1 MNDQIYGIDLG
12 TTYSSIARINDLDQ
26 AEIIRNTE
34 GDFTTPSVVYF
45 EESGNV
51 VVGKQAKQVLV
62 ADPDNGVALIKRQI
76 GTVHPLEYRGT
87 AYTPE
92 SISAL
97 ILKEIVNAANI
108 ETGENIEKVLITVPA
123 YFGIQEREATK
134 QAGEIAGLEVVG
146 IVTEPVA
153 AALSIGIGSQE
164 MQRLFIYD
172 LGGGTFDTTI
182 MKVGDGKVEVVAVDG
197 NRMLGGADWDQA
209 LIDLISEKFI
219 QQAGLGDDDPR
230 YDEGYLGELRR
241 DAEQTKQ
248 SLTKRDSVTVRC
260 RYNEADEQI
269 TVTRTEFEDA
279 TKHLVD
285 QTIDICKRATALA
298 ESKEP
303 GITVDKFLL
312 VGGSSRMPMIAEALK
327 AQLGLDPI
335 PTDYDLAVAKGAA
348 IYGQTAV
355 DEVLS
360 TDGEA
365 PAGAAADGAEPAAP
379 KFYLGGASTLQ
390 VSNVISKALGVH
402 FFHDENDTIGYIS
415 FIAHSNDSIP
425 MVADTIEAATLADN
439 QTAVNLAIYEQRGEK
454 ESEDPAS
461 NELLK
466 SVALTVPPLPKE
478 SPIEIA
484 FTVTAEGLVRC
495 KISDPAS
502 GKFEEIEVQ
511 TSVLSTEAVEAAKA
525 QISGLTLRS

>member
-1 MNDQIYGIDLG
+1 MSENVYGIDLG
-12 TTYSSIARINDLDQ
+12 TTYSAIARINDLDQ
-26 AEIIRNTE
+26 AEVIRNTE
-34 GDFTTPSVVYF
+34 GDFTTPSVAYF

-62 ADPDNGVALIKRQI
+62 ADSDNGVALIKRHM
-76 GTVHPLEYRGT
+76 GTLHPLEFRGT
-87 AYTPE
+87 DYTPE

-108 ETGENIEKVLITVPA
+108 ETGESIQKVVITVPA

-134 QAGEIAGLEVVG
+134 QAGQIAGLEVVG

-164 MQRLFIYD
+164 TQQLFIYD

-182 MKVGDGKVEVVAVDG
+182 MKVGGGKVEVVAVDG

-241 DAEQTKQ
+241 DSEQTKQ
-248 SLTKRDSVTVRC
+248 SLTKRDSATVRC
-260 RYNEADEQI
+260 RYNGADEQV
-269 TVTRTEFEDA
+269 TVTRVEFEEV

-285 QTIDICKRATALA
+285 QTIEICRRASALA
-298 ESKEP
+298 ESKHP
-303 GITVDKFLL
+303 GLTVGKFLL
-312 VGGSSRMPMIAEALK
+312 VGGSSRMPMISDALK

-365 PAGAAADGAEPAAP
+365 PASVNGADAPTTAP
-379 KFYLGGASTLQ
+379 KLYLGGATTLQ

-402 FFHDENDTIGYIS
+402 FLRDETDTVGYIN

-425 MVADTIEAATLADN
+425 MVAETIDAATVAEN

-466 SVALTVPPLPKE
+466 SVALTVPALPKN
-478 SPIEIA
+478 SPIAID

-495 KISDPAS
+495 RISDPAS
-502 GKFEEIEVQ
+502 GKYEEIEVQ
-511 TSVLSTEAVEAAKA
+511 TSVLSTEAVAAAKT

>member
-1 MNDQIYGIDLG
+1 MSDKVYGIDLG
-12 TTYSSIARINDLDQ
+12 TTYSAIARINDLDQ

-34 GDFTTPSVVYF
+34 GDFTTPSTAYF

-62 ADPDNGVALIKRQI
+62 TDPDNGAALIKRHM
-76 GTVHPLEYRGT
+76 GTVHPVEYRGT
-87 AYTPE
+87 TYTPE

-97 ILKEIVNAANI
+97 ILREIVNAANAEI
-108 ETGENIEKVLITVPA
+108 GDTVNKVVITVPA

-134 QAGEIAGLEVVG
+134 QAGEIAGLDVVG

-164 MQRLFIYD
+164 TQTLFVYD

-182 MKVGDGKVEVVAVDG
+182 MKVGGGKVEVVAIDG

-219 QQAGLGDDDPR
+219 AQAQLGDDDPR
-230 YDEGYLGELRR
+230 YDEGFLGELRR

-248 SLTKRDSVTVRC
+248 SLTKRDSATVRC
-260 RYNEADEQI
+260 RYGAADEQI
-269 TVTRTEFEDA
+269 VITRAEFEEA

-285 QTIDICKRATALA
+285 QTIEICRRATVLA
-298 ESKEP
+298 EAKDAAL
-303 GITVDKFLL
+303 TVDKFLL
-312 VGGSSRMPMIAEALK
+312 VGGSSRMPMIAAALT
-327 AQLGLDPI
+327 AQLGLTPI

-360 TDGEA
+360 TDGEQPVAGDA
-365 PAGAAADGAEPAAP
+365 PGDAKP
-379 KFYLGGASTLQ
+379 KLYLGGASTLQ

-402 FFHDENDTIGYIS
+402 FVRDENDAVGYIS
-415 FIAHSNDSIP
+415 FIAHSNETIP
-425 MVADTIEAATLADN
+425 MTADTIDAATLVDN
-439 QTAVNLAIYEQRGEK
+439 QTVVNLSIYEQRGEK

-461 NELLK
+461 NELLR
-466 SVALTVPPLPKE
+466 SVDLSVPPLPQGA
-478 SPIEIA
+478 PISID
-484 FTVTAEGLVRC
+484 FSVTAEGLVRC

-502 GKFEEIEVQ
+502 GNYEEIEVQ
-511 TSVLSTEAVEAAKA
+511 TSVLSSDAVAAAKA
-525 QISGLTLRS
+525 QVSGLSLRS